1 MDIHEFKEGV
11 SDSTKVS
18 LMGRINYSLA
28 FVLLFNVL
36 YLFLISPED
45 VQSIV
50 SGKLALRYAG
60 TQIDAMKSIAA
71 ASQHRSL
78 LECQDVS
85 NPFLNAPH

>member
-1 MDIHEFKEGV
+1 MKFSDKTFK
-11 SDSTKVS
+11 
-18 LMGRINYSLA
+18 NYFLT
-28 FVLLFNVL
+28 L
-36 YLFLISPED
+36 YSFEISSED

-60 TQIDAMKSIAA
+60 NQIDAMKNVAT

-85 NPFLNAPH
+85 SDKMINFAYFPMKSFAEFFTEIIYKQQV